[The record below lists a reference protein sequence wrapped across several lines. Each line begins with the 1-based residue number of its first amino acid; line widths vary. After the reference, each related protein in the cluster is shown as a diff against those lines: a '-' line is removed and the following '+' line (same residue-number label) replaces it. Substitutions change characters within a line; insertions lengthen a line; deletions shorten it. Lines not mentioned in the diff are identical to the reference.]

1 MIKINKYFFSGLL
14 VFLFL
19 ISGFIDVNA
28 AALETDLKSQL
39 SPIEEGQT
47 SKFIEAS
54 GFSLGNTV
62 EVTISTVIKIFL
74 GFLGI
79 IFIVLILYAGFNWM
93 TARGDE
99 EKVKKA
105 QETIQKAVI
114 GLIIIVSAYA
124 ITYFVFTNLPGGGSG
139 GGVGGTGGGV
149 TDSNPQ

>member
-28 AALETDLKSQL
+28 AALVTDLKSQL